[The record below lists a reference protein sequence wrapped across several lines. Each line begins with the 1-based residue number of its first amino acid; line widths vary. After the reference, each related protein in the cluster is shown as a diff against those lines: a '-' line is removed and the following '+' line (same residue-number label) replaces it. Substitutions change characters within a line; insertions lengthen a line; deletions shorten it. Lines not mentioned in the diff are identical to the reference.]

1 MEKKNVVVVAVSS
14 VVAIFGILSAALAFG
29 AEVTRVKASEV
40 PMISAEYC
48 IYLRDRS
55 SPASGLAVG
64 AVVALV
70 IAQIILNAANGC
82 WCCCCRKSPH
92 AKRSCVLV
100 CSILSW
106 VTFVVAILL
115 LVMGAIFN
123 NVHKESGYSDNYS
136 CVVVK
141 PGVFAAG
148 AILSVASI
156 ATGITYYLL
165 LAAGKSAGIPSDN
178 SSYPNQGAIAT
189 AQPQFK

>member
-100 CSILSW
+100 CSIL

>member
-40 PMISAEYC
+40 VMISAEYC
-48 IYLRDRS
+48 IYLGDRS

-70 IAQIILNAANGC
+70 IAQITLNAANGC
-82 WCCCCRKSPH
+82 WCCCSRKPPH
-92 AKRSCVLV
+92 AKRSCVVL

-115 LVMGAIFN
+115 LVMGAVFN
-123 NVHKESGYSDNYS
+123 NVHKKSGYSDNYS
-136 CVVVK
+136 CRVIK

-165 LAAGKSAGIPSDN
+165 LAAGKSAGSPSDN

>member
-1 MEKKNVVVVAVSS
+1 
-14 VVAIFGILSAALAFG
+14 
-29 AEVTRVKASEV
+29 
-40 PMISAEYC
+40 
-48 IYLRDRS
+48 
-55 SPASGLAVG
+55 
-64 AVVALV
+64 
-70 IAQIILNAANGC
+70 
-82 WCCCCRKSPH
+82 
-92 AKRSCVLV
+92 
-100 CSILSW
+100 
-106 VTFVVAILL
+106 
-115 LVMGAIFN
+115 MGAIFN

>member
-14 VVAIFGILSAALAFG
+14 VVVIFGILSAALAFG

-40 PMISAEYC
+40 LVISAEYC

-55 SPASGLAVG
+55 SPASDLALD

-82 WCCCCRKSPH
+82 CWCCCCRKPPQ
-92 AKRSCVLV
+92 AKRSC
-100 CSILSW
+100 ILSW
-106 VTFVVAILL
+106 VTFIVAILL
-115 LVMGAIFN
+115 LVMGASYN
-123 NVHKESGYSDNYS
+123 LNKKSGYSDNYS
-136 CVVVK
+136 CRVVK

-165 LAAGKSAGIPSDN
+165 LAAEKSAGSSSDN
-178 SSYPNQGAIAT
+178 SSYPNQVAIAICHRT
-189 AQPQFK
+189 ITVHGPV